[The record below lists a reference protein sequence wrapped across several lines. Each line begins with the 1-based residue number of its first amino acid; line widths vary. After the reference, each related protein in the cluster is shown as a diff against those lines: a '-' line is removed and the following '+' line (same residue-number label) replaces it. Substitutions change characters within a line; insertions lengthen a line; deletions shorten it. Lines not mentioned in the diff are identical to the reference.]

1 MCELRRVGVFLTLSA
16 VVGLTACGGGGSSG
30 PPPPNPLYVNAK
42 TGSDTNAGDKA
53 NPLASVLK
61 AAQLAQNGYNIIV
74 APGKYQGGVTTIA
87 VGKAPQGLQFVA
99 DTSGAQTGSPA
110 GPVVIDGTGFDAG
123 FKLVNSD
130 GTVIDGFTVVGT
142 TTDNVGI
149 LIKSASDNFVVRNCI
164 VHDNGDDGIRVQDSQ
179 NVLIFNNLIYN
190 NSGHG
195 IAMVGTPGFPNG
207 QGSLK
212 GHVISN
218 TIYNNAGH
226 GIQFGN
232 STVASQNGFVR
243 NNIVESNG
251 NGAENIK
258 VFTNPRSDL
267 NYSEDFDLVFP
278 PTFFPTNPPIQH
290 PHDITTIGAQ
300 FINTNQ
306 EDFHLKAAANNPA
319 IDAGDV
325 LDPTL
330 DPLLKGLAAIL
341 EARTTTGQGLD
352 DGQLDLGYHYLP

>member
-1 MCELRRVGVFLTLSA
+1 MSLHLTRRVLLPLGIAASVSA
-16 VVGLTACGGGGSSG
+16 CGGGGGSSG
-30 PPPPNPLYVNAK
+30 PAPPNPLYVNARS
-42 TGSDTNAGDKA
+42 GSDTNLGDQSH
-53 NPLASVLK
+53 PLASVVK

-74 APGKYQGGVTTIA
+74 APGKYQGGVTT

-123 FKLVNSD
+123 FKLTNSD
-130 GTVIDGFTVVGT
+130 GTLIDGFTVVGT
-142 TTDNVGI
+142 TTKNVGI

-195 IAMVGTPGFPNG
+195 IAMVGTSGFPNG
-207 QGSLK
+207 QGSLN

-232 STVASQNGFVR
+232 STVASPNGFVR
-243 NNIVESNG
+243 NNIVENNANG
-251 NGAENIK
+251 KSENIK
-258 VFTNPRSDL
+258 VFTSPRSDL
-267 NYSEDFDLVFP
+267 NHDEDFDLVFP
-278 PTFFPTNPPIQH
+278 ATYSPTNPPLPH
-290 PHDITTIGAQ
+290 PNDINVDAQ
-300 FINTNQ
+300 FVSTNRD
-306 EDFHLKAAANNPA
+306 DFHLKTNSPA
-319 IDAGDV
+319 INAGDV

-330 DPLLKGLAAIL
+330 DPLLKGLAAVL

-352 DGQLDLGYHYLP
+352 DGQLDLGYHFPQ

>member
-1 MCELRRVGVFLTLSA
+1 MRETANLGVLVSMCSALVLS
-16 VVGLTACGGGGSSG
+16 ACGGGGGNSSG
-30 PPPPNPLYVNAK
+30 PPPPNPLYVSARS
-42 TGSDTNAGDKA
+42 GSDTNLGDQSH
-53 NPLASVLK
+53 PLASVVK

-130 GTVIDGFTVVGT
+130 GTLIDGFTVIGT
-142 TTDNVGI
+142 TTNNVGI

-207 QGSLK
+207 QGSLN

-218 TIYNNAGH
+218 TIYHNAGH

-232 STVASQNGFVR
+232 STVASPHGFVR
-243 NNIVESNG
+243 NNIVENS
-251 NGAENIK
+251 GAENIK
-258 VFTNPRSDL
+258 VFTIPRSDL

-290 PHDITTIGAQ
+290 PDDITVDARFVSTSR
-300 FINTNQ
+300 
-306 EDFHLKAAANNPA
+306 EDFHLKADSPA
-319 IDAGDV
+319 INAGDV
-325 LDPTL
+325 LDPALTAQL
-330 DPLLKGLAAIL
+330 T
-341 EARTTTGQGLD
+341 ARTTTGETAD
-352 DGQLDLGYHYLP
+352 NDGQLDLGYHFPQ